1 MSVNLYQYYKKEIV
15 PALKKELGLKN
26 TMEVPKVS
34 KVVLNVGVGRFLK
47 EPNFIENVEKN
58 LARITGQKPVRNKA
72 KKAISNFKI
81 REGMEVGVMVTL
93 RGPKMYYFMEKL
105 INVTFPRTRDFRGI
119 SPKSFDG
126 RGNYSFGFRENS
138 AFPEIKAGEVEKNHG
153 IQITISTTA
162 KNAEHGRAL
171 LTRLGMPFTK

>member
-1 MSVNLYQYYKKEIV
+1 MTANLYQYYKKTIV
-15 PALKKELGLKN
+15 PALQKELSLNNK
-26 TMEVPKVS
+26 MQVPKIT

-72 KKAISNFKI
+72 KKAISNFKL
-81 REGMEVGVMVTL
+81 REGMDVGVMVTL
-93 RGPKMYYFMEKL
+93 RGPKMYYFLEKL

-119 SPKSFDG
+119 SSKSFDG
-126 RGNYSFGFRENS
+126 QGNYSFGFKENS
-138 AFPEIKAGEVEKNHG
+138 AFPEIKAGEVEKSHG

-162 KNAEHGRAL
+162 KDAEQGRAL
-171 LTRLGMPFTK
+171 LTHIGMPFTK